1 MGIVDGQPLSRA
13 GLRAIVESQH
23 QLSVVAEGEPRRAIS
38 MVRNARPDVLV
49 AHFTHGFESA
59 SLIHHLRTLIPPP
72 AILVIAEYVTESAI
86 RHLLARDI
94 GGILVRHSATQHLPW
109 AVPAVAGRG
118 RALSPEIARAVIGEY
133 VSPSQVSDQQHSARQ
148 MVSELSPREKEVLHL
163 IGEGLSNRVIAEVL
177 NISPETVKDHVR
189 AVFTKLR
196 AGNRVHAARVAWEAE
211 REVHLTRNSEHSTI
225 DRLAGSAAPAE
236 RQGSTATLNR

>member
-1 MGIVDGQPLSRA
+1 
-13 GLRAIVESQH
+13 
-23 QLSVVAEGEPRRAIS
+23 

-59 SLIHHLRTLIPPP
+59 SLIQHLRTLLPPP
-72 AILVIAEYVTESAI
+72 AILVIAEHVTESAI
-86 RHLLARDI
+86 RHLLARGI
-94 GGILVRHSATQHLPW
+94 GGILVQDSATQHLPW

-118 RALSPEIARAVIGEY
+118 RALSPEISRAVIGEY
-133 VSPSQVSDQQHSARQ
+133 VSPSQVPDQQHSARQ
-148 MVSELSPREKEVLHL
+148 RVSGLSPREKEVLGL

-196 AGNRVHAARVAWEAE
+196 TENRVRAARVAWEAE
-211 REVHLTRNSEHSTI
+211 REVRLTRDFEHFAT
-225 DRLAGSAAPAE
+225 DRLAGSATPAE
-236 RQGSTATLNR
+236 RQLPAATLNR